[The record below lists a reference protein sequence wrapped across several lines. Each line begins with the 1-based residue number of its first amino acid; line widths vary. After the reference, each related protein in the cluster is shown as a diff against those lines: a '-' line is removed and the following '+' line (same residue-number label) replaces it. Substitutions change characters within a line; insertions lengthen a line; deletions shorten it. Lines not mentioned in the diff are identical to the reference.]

1 MKTTNSILGIVA
13 ALALTNANVFA
24 QEKQAST
31 FTLITNVSVW
41 DGTSDDL
48 VKADVLIENNLIKEV
63 NGKITAPEGAMV
75 IDGKGGTVMPGL
87 IEGHGHLYV
96 NGNGIADI
104 ENNLTYDELAIRGA
118 AKAKAALMSG
128 FTTWRDAG
136 GMAAGLKKC
145 IDSGLMDG
153 PRIYPSG
160 AFIGPSGSHADFRNL
175 TTPNETMFGA
185 HSSAAR
191 NGISY
196 TADGPDAIKAAA
208 RQNFMQGATQIKIMS
223 SGGILSQFDPWQ
235 LNAFSAEEIQAAV
248 EVANAYGSYIMSHAY
263 SKTAIMRC
271 LENGVKS
278 IEHCLMFD
286 EEVAKKLVEKGAYM
300 TTNLTSF
307 SPYITQI
314 DGMTPIS
321 ARKANSAQV
330 ATKDFVENVKKF
342 KPKMGFNTDAIGG
355 VQLGIQQTDYSIY
368 FSGQLFGNL
377 YTLKSLTSVNGEIV
391 KLAGEVLDPY
401 FEGGLG
407 VVKAGAYADLLI
419 VDGNPL
425 EDLSVI
431 GANEKWLDA
440 PDREIDAIEKMKLI
454 MKDGKV
460 YKDTL

>member
-1 MKTTNSILGIVA
+1 
-13 ALALTNANVFA
+13 
-24 QEKQAST
+24 
-31 FTLITNVSVW
+31 
-41 DGTSDDL
+41 
-48 VKADVLIENNLIKEV
+48 
-63 NGKITAPEGAMV
+63 
-75 IDGKGGTVMPGL
+75 
-87 IEGHGHLYV
+87 
-96 NGNGIADI
+96 
-104 ENNLTYDELAIRGA
+104 
-118 AKAKAALMSG
+118 
-128 FTTWRDAG
+128 
-136 GMAAGLKKC
+136 
-145 IDSGLMDG
+145 
-153 PRIYPSG
+153 
-160 AFIGPSGSHADFRNL
+160 
-175 TTPNETMFGA
+175 
-185 HSSAAR
+185 
-191 NGISY
+191 
-196 TADGPDAIKAAA
+196 
-208 RQNFMQGATQIKIMS
+208 
-223 SGGILSQFDPWQ
+223 
-235 LNAFSAEEIQAAV
+235 
-248 EVANAYGSYIMSHAY
+248 
-263 SKTAIMRC
+263 
-271 LENGVKS
+271 
-278 IEHCLMFD
+278 MFD

-355 VQLGIQQTDYSIY
+355 LQLGIQQTDYSIY

-440 PDREIDAIEKMKLI
+440 PEREIDAIEKMKLI

-460 YKDTL
+460 YKNTL